1 MAGLR
6 EALLRFRP
14 VGAPGAPT
22 SGAVPADR
30 AGEQAAELAPVFA
43 LLDEAEAE
51 ARAVRSQGDADA
63 AAIREEAARRAE
75 SIIRDARGRAP
86 AERERAAGAA
96 RAQAEADSAALLR
109 EAHAR
114 AESLRARAGPRVHEY
129 VEQFVARTAQ
139 QLMTPPPA
147 PDRVAGEP
155 GASR

>member
-14 VGAPGAPT
+14 GGAPGAPT
-22 SGAVPADR
+22 SGAAPADR

-43 LLDEAEAE
+43 LLNEAEAE
-51 ARAVRSQGDADA
+51 ARAIRSQGEADA
-63 AAIREEAARRAE
+63 AAIREEAAHRAE

-96 RAQAEADSAALLR
+96 RVQAEADSVALLR
-109 EAHAR
+109 EAHLR

-129 VEQFVARTAQ
+129 VERLVAQTAER
-139 QLMTPPPA
+139 LMAPQPA
-147 PDRVAGEP
+147 SDRVAGEP